1 MFSGYY
7 YFRKGFIAKSNF
19 KLMLDLISNLKEE
32 INCVY
37 GPASSGKTTLALMTA
52 IETAR
57 NGKVLFID
65 TENGFSLDRFKQ
77 LAGQDYEKLLE
88 KIFVLKV
95 GSFEDQCK
103 KVQQAL
109 KIADKFNLIIVDS
122 LSIHYR
128 KEIHKDAKKTN
139 NELSQQMQIF
149 SQITQDFKIPVLLTN
164 QVYDNM
170 DTNERTMVGGNMMKN
185 WSKKLIELS
194 INPRKL
200 KILKPEVKEV
210 NIEITEKGITPA

>member
-1 MFSGYY
+1 MIKSMFN
-7 YFRKGFIAKSNF
+7 FIGS
-19 KLMLDLISNLKEE
+19 LKDE
-32 INCVY
+32 INCIY

-52 IETAR
+52 IEAAK
-57 NGKVLFID
+57 NGRVLFID

-88 KIFVLKV
+88 KIFIIKV

-122 LSIHYR
+122 LSVHYR
-128 KEIHKDAKKTN
+128 KEIHRDAKKTN

-149 SQITQDFKIPVLLTN
+149 SQITQDYKIPVLLTN

-200 KILKPEVKEV
+200 KIIKPETKEIK
-210 NIEITEKGITPA
+210 IEINEKGIIPV

>member
-1 MFSGYY
+1 
-7 YFRKGFIAKSNF
+7 
-19 KLMLDLISNLKEE
+19 MLDLINNLKDE

-52 IETAR
+52 IETAKK
-57 NGKVLFID
+57 GKVLFID
-65 TENGFSLDRFKQ
+65 TENGFSIDRFKQ
-77 LAGQDYEKLLE
+77 LAGKDYEKLLE
-88 KIFVLKV
+88 KIFILKV
-95 GSFEDQCK
+95 RSFEDQCNK
-103 KVQQAL
+103 IKQAL
-109 KIADKFNLIIVDS
+109 KIADKFNFIIVDS

-200 KILKPEVKEV
+200 KMLKPEVKEI
-210 NIEITEKGITPA
+210 NIEITDKGIIPV